1 MRRSVALIAA
11 ALLLPQL
18 AVHAQEKKD
27 SGGRPTYKVE
37 LNVRDNSD
45 PAAKAGRHYM
55 LLMDA
60 GRKTVLKMGVRVPVA
75 TSASVQPGTD
85 SSAIN
90 PLVSTQYQYID
101 AGVSIE
107 CLLHEVDG
115 RIAITGDLNFVAVME
130 RDGAARAANPSNP
143 TLNQTRLDLDAAVE
157 PGKPTVIAAIDD
169 AVNARQ
175 FQVEA
180 TVTRVQ

>member
-1 MRRSVALIAA
+1 MRRSVALIAW

-18 AVHAQEKKD
+18 AVHAQTKKD
-27 SGGRPTYKVE
+27 SGGRATYKVE
-37 LNVRDNSD
+37 LNIRDSSD

-60 GRKTVLKMGVRVPVA
+60 GRKTVLKMGARVPVA
-75 TSASVQPGTD
+75 TTSVQPGTG
-85 SSAIN
+85 SAPIN

-101 AGVSIE
+101 VGVTIE
-107 CLLHEVDG
+107 CLLNDVDG
-115 RIAITGDLNFVAVME
+115 RIAITGDLNFVSVME
-130 RDGAARAANPSNP
+130 HAGAARPANPSNP

-180 TVTRVQ
+180 TVTRVN